1 MATMSEA
8 RRILEALE
16 GRIRQRRG
24 PDDCRCIW
32 ADDADDGGPVDEAAL
47 LSEIAR
53 AALEGRR
60 LRYIVIRDGEVRRYQ

>member
-1 MATMSEA
+1 MGSEMC
-8 RRILEALE
+8 
-16 GRIRQRRG
+16 IR
-24 PDDCRCIW
+24 DRCIW